1 MTSETSVPLTVE
13 CEVHFRQ
20 QHRGRKELRDGADT
34 RPALPIGR
42 VPRVS
47 RLAALALRFE
57 GLVRTGA
64 VANYSRIAA
73 LGQVTRAR
81 VSQVMNLLNLA
92 PDVLEEILFLPR
104 TVSGRDPIH
113 LALLQ
118 PIAGTFDWQK
128 QRRLWRELCRHGGVG
143 ARD

>member
-1 MTSETSVPLTVE
+1 MTTHTTVPLTVE
-13 CEVHFRQ
+13 CDVHVQ
-20 QHRGRKELRDGADT
+20 QRTRGRKELREGADM
-34 RPALPIGR
+34 RPALPVGR
-42 VPRVS
+42 VPRVA
-47 RLAALALRFE
+47 RLAALALRFD

-64 VANYSRIAA
+64 VANYSQIAT

-113 LALLQ
+113 LAQLQ
-118 PIAGTFDWQK
+118 PIAGALDWHK
-128 QRRLWRELCRHGGVG
+128 QRRLWRELCRQQGVG

>member
-1 MTSETSVPLTVE
+1 MNAETTVPLTVE

-20 QHRGRKELRDGADT
+20 QFRGRKELRDGADT
-34 RPALPIGR
+34 RPALPVGR
-42 VPRVS
+42 VPRVA

-57 GLVRTGA
+57 GLVRTGT
-64 VANYSRIAA
+64 VANYSQIAT

-92 PDVLEEILFLPR
+92 PDVLEEILFMPR
-104 TVSGRDPIH
+104 TMSGRDPIH
-113 LALLQ
+113 LAQLQ

-128 QRRLWRELCRHGGVG
+128 QRRMWRELCRQEGV
-143 ARD
+143 AVRD